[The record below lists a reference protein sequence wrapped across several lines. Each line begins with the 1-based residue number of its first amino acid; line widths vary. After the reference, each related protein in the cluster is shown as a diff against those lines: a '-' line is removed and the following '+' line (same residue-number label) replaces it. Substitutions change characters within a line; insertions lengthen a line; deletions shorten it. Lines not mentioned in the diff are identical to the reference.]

1 MADPEALA
9 ELLAER
15 ECAKLVRKYARLADG
30 DDVDSFVEL
39 FTPGGVWG
47 RADGT
52 VIKGRE
58 AIRSAYASRPR
69 RGASRHQ
76 LLGVS
81 VEFVGAGTAEGVST
95 ALVVKSEGSSSKQVH
110 ILSYVDR
117 FEQSDDGRWLIAARS
132 SELLATHTMV
142 VS

>member
-9 ELLAER
+9 EMVAER

-52 VIKGRE
+52 TIEGRE
-58 AIRSAYASRPR
+58 AIRTAYASRPR

-76 LLGVS
+76 MLGVS
-81 VEFVGAGTAEGVST
+81 VEFIGAGRAEGTST
-95 ALVVKSEGSSSKQVH
+95 ALVVKSEGSGSKNVH
-110 ILSYVDR
+110 ILCYVDR

-142 VS
+142 ES

>member
-9 ELLAER
+9 EMFAER
-15 ECAKLVRKYARLADG
+15 ECAKLLRKYARLADG
-30 DDVDSFVEL
+30 DDVDGFVEL

-52 VIKGRE
+52 AIEGRE
-58 AIRSAYASRPR
+58 AIRSAYSSRPR

-81 VEFVGAGTAEGVST
+81 VEFIGARRAEGVST

-117 FEQSDDGRWLIAARS
+117 FEQSDDGRWLIASRS

-142 VS
+142 ES

>member
-9 ELLAER
+9 EMLAER
-15 ECAKLVRKYARLADG
+15 ECAKLVGKYARLADG
-30 DDVDSFVEL
+30 NDVDGFVAL
-39 FTPGGVWG
+39 FTPGAVWG

-52 VIKGRE
+52 AIEGRE
-58 AIRSAYASRPR
+58 AIRNAYASRPP

-81 VEFVGAGTAEGVST
+81 VEFLGAGRAEGVST
-95 ALVVKSEGSSSKQVH
+95 ALVVKSDGSKSKQVH

-142 VS
+142 ES